1 MIKTSKITKISS
13 LEDRIFEITN
23 EKDFNETA
31 IEVFYFQYSHNIL
44 YRQYCDLLHCRP
56 DLINRIED
64 IPFLP
69 VSFFKTHFIKTTVFE
84 PEVIFESSGTSG
96 SATSRHLVK
105 SADLYRHSYL
115 NAFRLFYGA
124 PSDYCILA
132 LLPSYLE
139 KGNSSLVYMVKG
151 WMQQSGH
158 PANGFYLHNY
168 TELAAALAGLEQKEQ
183 KTLLI
188 GVTYALLDF
197 AALFP
202 HPLKHTMIM
211 ETGGMKGRM
220 KEIVR
225 SEVHGQLMEAF
236 GVETVQSEYG
246 MTELLSQAYAKEG
259 GSFSTP
265 PWMKVVLRDEDDH
278 RSVLSVANGT
288 LTGGLNIIDL
298 ANLYSCSFI
307 ATEDVGRL
315 RSDGTFEVLGR
326 MDNTDI
332 RGCSLLAL

>member
-1 MIKTSKITKISS
+1 MNKTSKIPKISN
-13 LEDRIFEITN
+13 LENCIFKITD
-23 EKDFNETA
+23 EKGFNETA
-31 IEVFYFQYSHNIL
+31 MKVFYFQYNHNLL
-44 YRQYCDLLHCRP
+44 YRKFCDLLHCKP
-56 DLINRIED
+56 HLVNRIED

-69 VSFFKTHFIKTTVFE
+69 VSFFKTHFVESTVFV

-96 SATSRHLVK
+96 SVNSRHLIK
-105 SADLYRHSYL
+105 SSDIYRRSYL
-115 NAFRLFYGA
+115 KAFELFYGA

-139 KGNSSLVYMVKG
+139 KGDSSLVYMVKG
-151 WMQQSGH
+151 WMQESGH

-197 AALFP
+197 GALFP
-202 HPLKHTMIM
+202 QQLKHTIIM

-225 SEVHGQLMEAF
+225 REVHGQLMEAF
-236 GVETVQSEYG
+236 DVENVDSEYG
-246 MTELLSQAYAKEG
+246 MTELLSQAYARRG

-265 PWMKVVLRDEDDH
+265 PWMKAVLRDEDDH
-278 RSVLSVANGT
+278 KIVQTATNSIIS
-288 LTGGLNIIDL
+288 GGLNFIDL
-298 ANLYSCSFI
+298 ANVYSCSFI

-315 RSDGTFEVLGR
+315 HSDGTFDVLGR